1 MINYVSIGAND
12 IALSTN
18 FWEAVLTPLGYK
30 KCWESENGA
39 ALAPDGDYNKMGSV
53 FIGKPYNK
61 ETAIPSNGTMPGFF
75 AASRAAVDAF
85 HAAALANGGSCEGAP
100 GLREQYG
107 PNMYLAYIRDP
118 IGNKFS
124 ALCTASE

>member
-1 MINYVSIGAND
+1 MINYISIGAND
-12 IALSTN
+12 VALSTN

-53 FIGKPYNK
+53 FIGKPHDK
-61 ETAIPSNGTMPGFF
+61 GMATPSNGTMPGFF
-75 AASRAAVDAF
+75 SPSRAAVDAF
-85 HAAALANGGSCEGAP
+85 HAAALANGGSCEGPP
-100 GLREQYG
+100 GLRENYG

-118 IGNKFS
+118 VGNKFS
-124 ALCTASE
+124 ALCTAAE